1 MIHDLFTMCA
11 YQGRM
16 FEGQFS
22 KRSVDEARKTDVLHQ
37 FRWTEL
43 VAKLSATRE
52 LREELARSETGGF
65 QAFGEVRRENGDES
79 KRAVNHTALAH
90 GKTEALD
97 GGQAATGAV
106 HGDREK

>member
-1 MIHDLFTMCA
+1 
-11 YQGRM
+11 M

-22 KRSVDEARKTDVLHQ
+22 KKSVEEARKTDVLHQ

-52 LREELARSETGGF
+52 LREELARNEAGGF
-65 QAFGEVRRENGDES
+65 EAFGEVRRENDETS
-79 KRAVNHTALAH
+79 KRAVNHTGLAH
-90 GKTEALD
+90 GKDEALN
-97 GGQAATGAV
+97 GAQAATGAV